1 MSMSA
6 EELEEFKA
14 EAHEL
19 LDIAEKSLLSFDE
32 GAVDY
37 SSCYNAIFR
46 SLHNL
51 KGGAGMMELEA
62 LRDHTHKLETIFT
75 QFQNKTEIPAEYQDF
90 FLKGVDAA
98 RSILEGK
105 GVDFFYEVKKGTPQ
119 IKIKE
124 EELTPLSSSSIEEF
138 LASCY
143 EYLEKISKALQV
155 IESGD
160 SSVEVLNEMYRCIH
174 SLKGDAYLFSFQ
186 SVGDV
191 AHAIES
197 ALGTFR
203 NGKGQI
209 GKPLINCL
217 FKAIDVLELLLKNSI
232 GNMGGPAVQKI
243 VDAICYALE
252 KASIVDDRAA
262 IPTPA
267 SVIHS
272 TKVDKEVSSSIRVP
286 VGLLDSMMALMGEM
300 VLIRNQ
306 VLQHSNKSEDLELQS
321 MSKRLN
327 AVTSEIQEQM
337 MKTRMQSIGN
347 VFSKFNRVVRDLE
360 GELGK
365 NINLH
370 IEGSETEL
378 DKSLLEAIKDPLTHI
393 VRNSC
398 DHGIEVPDVRLEK
411 GKSANGR
418 LEIKAYHE
426 GGQVF
431 IEVKDDGKGLSRS
444 HILSK
449 ALEKKLITDSEAQHL
464 SEKEVFELIFLPGF
478 STASQ
483 VTNVSG
489 RGVGMDVV
497 RTNIERIGGSI
508 ELWSEENVGTTITI
522 KVPLTLAIIPA
533 LMVRSGDTIFAI
545 PQLKLEELVRVDLE
559 EDPHQIETLYGAAI
573 YRLRGELLQLVD
585 MNVILEKR
593 EYFEV
598 GNKEVLNIAVL
609 NADNQHF
616 GIVVDEILD
625 TADIVV
631 KPINRLL
638 KSLQIYSGATV
649 LGDGSVALILDVTGI
664 SRIAQINFEKN
675 NTLRDEITK
684 PSLVQDFLLFNLNS
698 EATHA
703 IALSYVDRIE
713 EFNASEIEYS
723 GKQMVIR
730 HRGKILPLIPV
741 NEQLEY
747 GKDQLG
753 EIFPVILIERAGSSY
768 GLIVNK
774 IVDTLSTTEE
784 VTTPIS
790 FHQGIVGN
798 LYTSQKLV
806 VVVDPFK
813 LIDKSFGIL
822 HEPIQV
828 NGVIHSNF
836 KKVLLVE
843 DTVFFRRF
851 IQGVLEKNGFQ
862 VLVAQNGKE
871 AIQVLNDHGSE
882 ISLIISDIEMPQMN
896 GFEMA
901 REIRKYPHYQSLP
914 MIAVSSKADKN
925 YQEEG
930 KLAGFDLYLEKL
942 RPEVLLA
949 AISELEG
956 KTRRAA

>member
-1 MSMSA
+1 MSVSA

-32 GAVDY
+32 GADY
-37 SSCYNAIFR
+37 ISCYNAIFR

-51 KGGAGMMELEA
+51 KGGAGMMEFEA

-105 GVDFFYEVKKGTPQ
+105 EVGFSYEVKKDTPH

-124 EELTPLSSSSIEEF
+124 EELISLNTSSLEEF
-138 LASCY
+138 LTNCY
-143 EYLEKISKALQV
+143 EYLEKISKALQLF
-155 IESGD
+155 ESGN
-160 SSVEVLNEMYRCIH
+160 SSAEVLNEMYRSIH

-191 AHAIES
+191 AHAMES
-197 ALGTFR
+197 ALAPLR
-203 NGKGQI
+203 NGKGQV
-209 GKPLINCL
+209 GKSLINCL
-217 FKAIDVLELLLKNSI
+217 FKAIDVLELLLKNSTA
-232 GNMGGPAVQKI
+232 NMEGPGLQKI
-243 VDAICYALE
+243 VDAICNALE
-252 KASIVDDRAA
+252 KASVLDDSSA
-262 IPTPA
+262 IPPPA

-272 TKVDKEVSSSIRVP
+272 AKVEKEASSSIRVP
-286 VGLLDSMMALMGEM
+286 VELLDSMMALMGEM

-306 VLQHSNKSEDLELQS
+306 VFQYSNKSEDLELQS

-337 MKTRMQSIGN
+337 MKTRMQPIGN
-347 VFSKFNRVVRDLE
+347 VFSKFNRVVRDLA

-365 NINLH
+365 NITLH
-370 IEGSETEL
+370 IEGSKTEL

-398 DHGIEVPDVRLEK
+398 DHGIETPSVRLEK

-418 LEIKAYHE
+418 LDIKSFHE

-444 HILSK
+444 HIISK
-449 ALEKKLITDSEAQHL
+449 AVEKKLITDYEAQHL
-464 SEKEVFELIFLPGF
+464 SEKEIFELIFLPGF

-522 KVPLTLAIIPA
+522 KIPLTLAIIPA
-533 LMVRSGDTIFAI
+533 LMVRSANTTLAI

-585 MNVILEKR
+585 MNVIMEKR
-593 EYFEV
+593 ESFEI
-598 GNKEVLNIAVL
+598 GDKKIFNIAVL
-609 NADNQHF
+609 NADNQRF

-649 LGDGSVALILDVTGI
+649 LGDGSIALILDVTGI
-664 SRIAQINFEKN
+664 SKIAQINIDKN
-675 NTLRDEITK
+675 NKSRVEVEK
-684 PSLVQDFLLFNLNS
+684 PSLIQDFLLFKLNS

-713 EFNASEIEYS
+713 EFKASDIEYS

-730 HRGKILPLIPV
+730 YRGKVLPLIAV
-741 NEQLEY
+741 NEQLDY
-747 GKDQLG
+747 GEDHLS
-753 EIFPVILIERAGSSY
+753 EIFSVILIERARSPY

-774 IVDTLSTTEE
+774 IIDTLSTPEE
-784 VTTPIS
+784 VAAPIRYQ
-790 FHQGIVGN
+790 QGIIGN
-798 LYTSQKLV
+798 LYTSNELV
-806 VVVDPFK
+806 VVVDPFQI
-813 LIDKSFGIL
+813 IDKNFGIC
-822 HEPIQV
+822 HEPVQV
-828 NGVIHSNF
+828 NNVLHSNL

-871 AIQVLNDHGSE
+871 AIEVLNNHGSE

-901 REIRKYPHYQSLP
+901 RKIRTYPHYQNLP
-914 MIAVSSKADKN
+914 MIAVSSKADKS
-925 YQEEG
+925 YRDEG
-930 KLAGFDLYLEKL
+930 KIAGFDLYLEKL
-942 RPEVLLA
+942 RPETLLA

-956 KTRRAA
+956 KTRRVA